1 VPFDV
6 GVADVEGVF
15 GVLAGEVAGV
25 EVVVADV
32 ARAVAASSP
41 PPLLQ
46 PETANTPSIAA
57 VIPIAHVTRMEGPLP
72 VQNLNDS

>member
-1 VPFDV
+1 M

-15 GVLAGEVAGV
+15 GGLAGEVAEV
-25 EVVVADV
+25 EVVADV

-46 PETANTPSIAA
+46 QETASTPSIAA